1 MAEEKLDK
9 LQEKKKALEQELEN
23 IQGELDHSFDKVR
36 DDVSDSLAP
45 SEVIKRH
52 PLPAVGISVL
62 VGFLASHQ
70 SKSGSTGY
78 GAGSLLYSEIK
89 RLLTKKGIAMATDYI
104 EEILLEESSGD
115 SDDSNAVK
123 KD

>member
-9 LQEKKKALEQELEN
+9 LEEKKKALEQELEN
-23 IQGELDHSFDKVR
+23 IQEELDHSFDKVR

-45 SEVIKRH
+45 SEVIKRY

-70 SKSGSTGY
+70 SKSGSSGHE
-78 GAGSLLYSEIK
+78 AGSLLFSEIR
-89 RLLTKKGIAMATDYI
+89 RLLTKKGITLASSYI
-104 EEILLEESSGD
+104 EELLSEESPAD
-115 SDDSNAVK
+115 TDEML
-123 KD
+123 